1 MMHSGQERLHSLN
14 IEFIHINVCIA
25 YIQDIFIEALMSHPE
40 LSLRRKI
47 ALVRAI
53 NKIIMIQNDLFARH
67 RIRDG
72 EEFADEMSEYSFST
86 EGWVNGK
93 KILESSPDG
102 SSVDD
107 DGASFVSTVAPSS
120 HSAAPSTQ
128 TAHTEDSGNTTNP
141 NHTNRSAYSVD
152 TETSIC
158 PFADLTKNAGTS
170 TKIWAN

>member
-1 MMHSGQERLHSLN
+1 MHSGQERLHSLN

-25 YIQDIFIEALMSHPE
+25 YIQDIFIEALMSHPQ

-47 ALVRAI
+47 ALIRAI

-72 EEFADEMSEYSFST
+72 EEYADEMSEYSFST

-93 KILESSPDG
+93 KILGSSDG
-102 SSVDD
+102 SSED
-107 DGASFVSTVAPSS
+107 DGASFVSTAAPST
-120 HSAAPSTQ
+120 HSVAPSTQ
-128 TAHTEDSGNTTNP
+128 TSHTEHSLNTTDTKHP
-141 NHTNRSAYSVD
+141 NRSAYSVNV
-152 TETSIC
+152 ETSAC
-158 PFADLTKNAGTS
+158 PFADLAKNAGTS

>member
-1 MMHSGQERLHSLN
+1 MHGGQERLHSLN

-25 YIQDIFIEALMSHPE
+25 YIQDIFIEALMSHPQ

-47 ALVRAI
+47 ALIRAI

-93 KILESSPDG
+93 KILGNSDG
-102 SSVDD
+102 SSED
-107 DGASFVSTVAPSS
+107 DGASFVSNVAPST

-128 TAHTEDSGNTTNP
+128 TSHTEQSLNTTNTS
-141 NHTNRSAYSVD
+141 HTNRSASSVNA
-152 TETSIC
+152 EASAC
-158 PFADLTKNAGTS
+158 PFADLAKNAGTS